1 MRRIDRPMFRFFL
14 IAAVAAA
21 VSLVIVLYS
30 ARGGAWADPPP
41 PCADVEC
48 ESSCWSDGTH
58 YNDGTYVIQKQP
70 TLLECGNNDGTCITK
85 PCGHGGGH

>member
-1 MRRIDRPMFRFFL
+1 MRLIHRPTFRVFL

-30 ARGGAWADPPP
+30 VRGGAWADPPT
-41 PCADVEC
+41 CANVEC
-48 ESSCWSDGTH
+48 NSVCWSDGTH
-58 YNDGTYVIQKQP
+58 PNNGTEVIHKSF
-70 TLLECGNNDGTCITK
+70 TDLNCGNNDGTCITQ